1 MRFNFVTSIVI
12 VGLTCMMLTSQA
24 ACDRRSPAEPASGEG
39 QAVIIPDTPELWYEF
54 VVITD
59 VSVSDEKNGLAPPGG
74 VQSWTESWTRS
85 LRELRKGYRENP
97 DKYVEYIIEARSAAG
112 LPDLPK
118 GTQSTMTQSRYE
130 VAEAYTGLRDQVLQI
145 TPEAIGL
152 EEVDRSTV
160 FAVLMELG
168 YPQAVATLVAVA
180 DGTVSLY
187 FSNGGGFI
195 GSGEHEPVRKVSD
208 EFIALAQACLSE
220 ANATDTYPL
229 PGEDRVRGYFVTRAG
244 VYTFEASEDDLG
256 YERHPCSPLFHKGH
270 ELIAQ
275 IREHSPE

>member
-74 VQSWTESWTRS
+74 VQSWTESWTRK

-112 LPDLPK
+112 LPDLP
-118 GTQSTMTQSRYE
+118 
-130 VAEAYTGLRDQVLQI
+130 
-145 TPEAIGL
+145 
-152 EEVDRSTV
+152 
-160 FAVLMELG
+160 
-168 YPQAVATLVAVA
+168 
-180 DGTVSLY
+180 
-187 FSNGGGFI
+187 
-195 GSGEHEPVRKVSD
+195 HE
-208 EFIALAQACLSE
+208 
-220 ANATDTYPL
+220 
-229 PGEDRVRGYFVTRAG
+229 
-244 VYTFEASEDDLG
+244 
-256 YERHPCSPLFHKGH
+256 
-270 ELIAQ
+270 
-275 IREHSPE
+275 